1 MNFILIFTFMLIIYI
16 SLGFFIAY
24 FSRKYGIKSSSDYFV
39 SNRNLG
45 WFLASMTYA
54 ATTYSA
60 FMMVGL
66 VGLTYM
72 NGIGA
77 LGFEL
82 AYLLVTVILLTLIGP
97 NVWKMAKERGWISP
111 SEMLADLYNSKIIGY
126 TVVIIYI
133 IAMIPY
139 VAAQMVGIGAIFE
152 SIGISYEVGILIIS
166 ILILAWIIIAGMWSV
181 ATTDAYQG
189 IWMLSAAL
197 FLVFLLT
204 MNILPSYNISLE
216 NINNVL
222 INSGIMKI
230 TDFWS
235 INTFLAYTIP
245 WIFFAVTNP
254 QVVVRLY
261 VHRDRISF
269 NRSVLLF
276 SIFGFLYTL
285 AVVYIGL
292 IVRGLTELN
301 LFERILRQD
310 MVTPIFLSKLNP
322 VIASFIYISIL
333 GAAVTTANSIILAV
347 ASSFIRDFIER
358 RNLKTNTIRFSNTI
372 VALLTIVSAFLAYLR
387 IGFVVDLS
395 VLTSV
400 MLIPL
405 APITIAAW
413 LFPKIS
419 KEKLVRKSALISL
432 IVSFSIAFIFAIL
445 LGPRRTFLTSYFGL
459 PLSIIILTIATI
471 IVIIGYIIEGI
482 KKVYQIE

>member
-1 MNFILIFTFMLIIYI
+1 
-16 SLGFFIAY
+16 
-24 FSRKYGIKSSSDYFV
+24 
-39 SNRNLG
+39 
-45 WFLASMTYA
+45 
-54 ATTYSA
+54 
-60 FMMVGL
+60 
-66 VGLTYM
+66 
-72 NGIGA
+72 
-77 LGFEL
+77 
-82 AYLLVTVILLTLIGP
+82 
-97 NVWKMAKERGWISP
+97 
-111 SEMLADLYNSKIIGY
+111 
-126 TVVIIYI
+126 
-133 IAMIPY
+133 
-139 VAAQMVGIGAIFE
+139 
-152 SIGISYEVGILIIS
+152 
-166 ILILAWIIIAGMWSV
+166 
-181 ATTDAYQG
+181 
-189 IWMLSAAL
+189 SAAL

-216 NINNVL
+216 NINNAL